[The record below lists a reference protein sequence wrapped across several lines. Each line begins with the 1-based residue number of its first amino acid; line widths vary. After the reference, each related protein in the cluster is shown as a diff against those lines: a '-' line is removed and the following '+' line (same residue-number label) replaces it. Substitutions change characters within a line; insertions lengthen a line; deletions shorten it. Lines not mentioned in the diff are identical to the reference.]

1 MVESSFDSH
10 RDDIS
15 FQILPL
21 KKRKRVL
28 ELAQSSF
35 IDIAVFHADL

>member
-15 FQILPL
+15 FQILAP
-21 KKRKRVL
+21 KREKECLNLLRAAL
-28 ELAQSSF
+28 LP
-35 IDIAVFHADL
+35 